1 MTVSFSGKRV
11 LVTGGANGL
20 GLEIVKKFRAGNAI
34 VIILDKDEV
43 QLKNVKAEFPDI
55 TTITADLLNWE
66 ETKKALANIG
76 PIDHLVNNAGVNRRE
91 GFMNV
96 SSENIDFIFGINFKA
111 IVNVSQTIAK
121 GMIEKGTGGTIVN
134 ISSLF
139 GKLALENI
147 SMYCASKSAV
157 IMLTQCMALE
167 LGSSNIRVNAVCP
180 QYMITP
186 LTKDY
191 IEKNPE
197 KFDAIIDRQANK
209 RFLTPQ
215 ETADSVI
222 FLSSPASSMITGQ
235 ALNVDGGFSG
245 H

>member
-1 MTVSFSGKRV
+1 MAFIGKRV

-20 GLEIVKKFRAGNAI
+20 GLEIVRKFLGCNATS
-34 VIILDKDEV
+34 VVVLDKDVE
-43 QLKNVKAEFPDI
+43 QLAKVKSEFPSVI
-55 TTITADLLNWE
+55 TVTADLSNWD
-66 ETKKALANIG
+66 ETRKALETVG

-91 GFMNV
+91 SFMNV
-96 SSENIDFIFGINFKA
+96 SSQNIDFIFGINFKA
-111 IVNVSQTIAK
+111 IVNVSQVIAK
-121 GMIEKGTGGTIVN
+121 GMIDRGTGGTIVN

-139 GKLALENI
+139 GKMALQDI
-147 SMYCASKSAV
+147 SVYCASKSAV
-157 IMLTQCMALE
+157 IMMTQCMALE

-197 KFDAIIDRQANK
+197 KFDAIIDRQSHK

-222 FLSSPASSMITGQ
+222 FLSSPQSSMITGQ
-235 ALNVDGGFSG
+235 ALNVDGGYSG